1 MGKRKTGKTRSRK
14 KRPSWSKAEAAPG
27 MVHLYTGDGKGK
39 TTSAVGLVV
48 RAAGQGLRCSFIQF
62 MKGKYPYGEIKVL
75 RKLKGVTVKQFGT
88 LDFVKKGKQKK
99 VDIQEAKKALEYGT
113 RAMSSGRY
121 DLVVLDEVLVAVFM
135 ELVTAKAVL
144 EALENRRPGVEV
156 VLTGRKADRKLSRKA
171 DYVTV
176 FEKVKHPYD
185 DGVLARKGI
194 EF

>member
-1 MGKRKTGKTRSRK
+1 MGKSK
-14 KRPSWSKAEAAPG
+14 KRGRPRKETPSWSKAEATPG

-48 RAAGQGLRCSFIQF
+48 RAAGQGLRCCFIQF

-88 LDFVKKGKQKK
+88 LDFVKKGKQKR
-99 VDIQEAKKALEYGT
+99 VDIEEAEKALAYGAK
-113 RAMSSGRY
+113 AMASGRY

-135 ELVTAKAVL
+135 ELVTAKAVM
-144 EALENRRPGVEV
+144 EAIDGRRPRVEV
-156 VLTGRKADRKLSRKA
+156 VMTGRKADRKLSRKA
-171 DYVTV
+171 DYITV

-185 DGVLARKGI
+185 DGILARKGI